1 MDREIALDQAYDYC
15 EAVRE
20 KDMSRVDGIKRNSE
34 KVGLLMR
41 SYARNLETQASLE
54 TIAADMQANEAKK
67 MDTDTVSSWYLQV

>member
-20 KDMSRVDGIKRNSE
+20 KDMSRVDGIKRNPE

-41 SYARNLETQASLE
+41 SYARNLATQASLE
-54 TIAADMQANEAKK
+54 TIAACMQANEPEKRKPGRPKK
-67 MDTDTVSSWYLQV
+67 SI